1 MQSNDY
7 VLITGSTSG
16 IGHSIVL
23 KLSREYNLILH
34 GRNESELIRLRQLV
48 PKYCDTRIFIAD
60 LNEITTLGIDFKLFL
75 EKEKIQ
81 VRGFIHCAGFVRILP
96 IKHFKFEYTQQIFNI
111 NFFSAIE
118 IIKVLLSLVNS
129 KKLNNVIF
137 ISALFSKRGDKG
149 NSVYASSKG
158 AIDTFVKSMALELSP
173 KVRINSVLPGAIE
186 TKMTAELFK
195 DKEFRSKIENEYP
208 LGLGQVDDISNMVE
222 FLLSDNSKWITGQ
235 NYLVDGG
242 RSCN

>member
-1 MQSNDY
+1 MQSSDY
-7 VLITGSTSG
+7 ILITGSTSS
-16 IGHSIVL
+16 IGESIVL
-23 KLSREYNLILH
+23 KLAKEYNLILH
-34 GRNESELIRLRQLV
+34 GRNEEELLRLSSVVEQ
-48 PKYCDTRIFIAD
+48 YCDTRIFIAD
-60 LNEITTLGIDFKLFL
+60 LNEILTLGRDLKLFL

-81 VRGFIHCAGFVRILP
+81 IQGFVHCAGFLKILP
-96 IKHFKFEYTQQIFNI
+96 IKHFRLDFIQQIFNI

-118 IIKVLLSLVNS
+118 ILKVLLSLNNN

-186 TKMTAELFK
+186 TKMTEELFK
-195 DKEFRSKIENEYP
+195 DKDFKSKVENEYP
-208 LGLGQVDDISNMVE
+208 LGLGHVDDISNMVE
-222 FLLSDNSKWITGQ
+222 FLFSDKSKWITGQ